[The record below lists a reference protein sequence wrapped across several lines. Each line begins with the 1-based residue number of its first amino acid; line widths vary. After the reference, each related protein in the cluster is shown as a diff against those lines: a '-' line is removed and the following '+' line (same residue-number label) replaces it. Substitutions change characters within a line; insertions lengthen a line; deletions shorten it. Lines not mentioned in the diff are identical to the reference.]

1 MIRRKILYIF
11 ILAAC
16 IWLVMLYTFQ
26 ELRFMLSLLLCV
38 PVICRILL
46 VPQRR
51 KTEVKISGIP
61 DYMTRGE
68 RIRLRVTVTYKGRLP
83 LAGLGIRGTWR
94 AYGEK
99 PVRIEN
105 MMQGLSGRTEREIE
119 FELPA
124 EHCGPAELT
133 VAKAKI
139 YDCLR
144 LFSVSVA
151 GKMVRKILITPRLSP
166 VSDNEAGLFI
176 SLLRMHS
183 ASDDGDYYIRDYRP
197 GDSPRSIHWKLT
209 AKGNELQVKDIEP
222 DRQVSLFLNMTDRLL
237 ENHGRKDIFM
247 DKACSLMAFLAE
259 VCGDRAVVCWMQDG
273 MLYRN
278 RIREPEDVYPCI
290 RKLIS
295 VERTGITDPQ
305 SQTVRDMLEGC
316 HLEEDGRLYLGERC
330 VDEE

>member
-1 MIRRKILYIF
+1 MIRRKILYIL

-16 IWLVMLYTFQ
+16 CWIVMLYTFQ
-26 ELRFMLSLLLCV
+26 ELRFMLLLLLCV
-38 PVICRILL
+38 PVICRLLL
-46 VPQRR
+46 VPKRQ

-99 PVRIEN
+99 PMRIEN
-105 MMQGLSGRTEREIE
+105 MMHGLSGRTEREIE

-124 EHCGPAELT
+124 KHCGPAELT

-166 VSDNEAGLFI
+166 VSDNEAALFI
-176 SLLRMHS
+176 SLLRIHS
-183 ASDDGDYYIRDYRP
+183 ASDDGDYFIRDYRP

-209 AKGNELQVKDIEP
+209 AKEDELQVKDVEP
-222 DRQVSLFLNMTDRLL
+222 DRQVNLFLNITDRLL

-273 MLYRN
+273 MLCRN

-290 RKLIS
+290 RRLIS

-305 SQTVRDMLEGC
+305 SETVRGMLEGC